1 MRIGIL
7 GQEFRMVELPRVELC
22 RCYSHPAGQSDYD
35 CCLLVNNVNLG
46 AEAELTGPLF
56 LKEGG
61 SYDHPRFSFFSE
73 FCRRSP

>member
-7 GQEFRMVELPRVELC
+7 GQEFRMVELPRVELY
-22 RCYSHPAGQSDYD
+22 RCYSHPAEQSDFD
-35 CCLLVNNVNLG
+35 CCLVNNVNLG
-46 AEAELTGPLF
+46 AEAELTWPLF

-61 SYDHPRFSFFSE
+61 SYDHPRVSFSSE